1 MTVFYYLLGTSGKG
15 KEESDAPVR
24 NKIETMRLEQKKNLV
39 FGIPLREV
47 IINTPVPPALQSA
60 AQPLEIPLL
69 VRRCVDYVEQIGLQE
84 EGIYR
89 ISGNQ
94 ADQKELR
101 ERFDAGLTAT

>member
-1 MTVFYYLLGTSGKG
+1 MTVYYYLLGTSGKG

-47 IINTPVPPALQSA
+47 MINNPVPQNA